1 MMTNNTIIV
10 LTFKNNEIISEDHV
24 PNNAVNTLFTFM
36 PKVELGEFPV
46 TTIKAILED
55 VKFASKNKPV
65 FVILDNRLIVYNGF
79 KGTTKLPYEWTKD
92 YDWTDE
98 VYGLEEFN
106 KEHFESLYEKLGFI
120 PFHGM
125 PRTRGV
131 YHYGC
136 WLEKKTNK

>member
-1 MMTNNTIIV
+1 MTTNNIIILTI
-10 LTFKNNEIISEDHV
+10 NNNNPQEEWA

-36 PKVELGEFPV
+36 PKVELGELPV
-46 TTIKAILED
+46 TTVKAILED
-55 VKFASKNKPV
+55 VKFVSKNKPV
-65 FVILDNRLIVYNGF
+65 FVILDNRLVVYNGF
-79 KGTTKLPYEWTKD
+79 KGTTKLPYEWTGD

-125 PRTRGV
+125 PRTRGT